1 MNYLVFLR
9 GIPVGP
15 LDPVGEGPGVVVAA
29 GGPPRVQ
36 RVYQRPVAVRTRP
49 CTAKKTRGSSTLR
62 IILCV
67 QEVNTPIY
75 IMSYYIN
82 WGIYFLDTR

>member
-1 MNYLVFLR
+1 MHVKHCCDGDLEFIASVNYLVFLG

-49 CTAKKTRGSSTLR
+49 CTAKKHVDRQPYGLY
-62 IILCV
+62 CV
-67 QEVNTPIY
+67 
-75 IMSYYIN
+75 S
-82 WGIYFLDTR
+82 RK